1 MCIRDS
7 LKSQYIVCQNPVL
20 VKPLFAA
27 LHSIFRREGKQNP
40 FHAGILLVAVKCS
53 QPDYQQQTDAEI
65 DDQESCLLYTS
76 AHNTVLVDHK
86 GQNRRAS
93 YVWEDS
99 DIEKLSGMKWG
110 IGDSC
115 DWAEGCYDGAY
126 GGMEC
131 WNRCV

>member
-1 MCIRDS
+1 MDAAPFGRGHQHEDKLNLLIYAQGKYLLTEGGNYAYDDS
-7 LKSQYIVCQNPVL
+7 EM
-20 VKPLFAA
+20 
-27 LHSIFRREGKQNP
+27 RR
-40 FHAGILLVAVKCS
+40 
-53 QPDYQQQTDAEI
+53 Y
-65 DDQESCLLYTS
+65 CLS
-76 AHNTVLVDHK
+76 SRAHNTVLVDHK

-131 WNRCV
+131 WNWGKPLNN